1 VTGGAPPRGGP
12 AGLQLTLAVS
22 DYDHV
27 RDLTSGRVRV
37 EGVDLTCLQLPVE
50 EIFFRFTAFR
60 EWHVSEL
67 SLAKYVTTVSTNDD
81 SVAAIPVF
89 PSRVFRHSAFYVR
102 RGGRIREVGQLAGAR
117 VGVPEW
123 IQTAGVWARGL
134 LAHEFGVPLTDVT
147 WVQAGV
153 DQAGRQEMFE
163 LPSGVRVE
171 VVSDR
176 ALSDMLVAGDL
187 DAVISARPPKDSFGD
202 QAPIVPLFPDAT
214 EREQEWYA
222 RTGIYP
228 IMHVV
233 VVRRDVLAAH
243 PWVAMNLYRGFVE
256 ARDRGIA
263 RALDLNASRSPVP
276 WLPAHARRMTD
287 LFGGEP
293 FPYGI
298 EPNRRT
304 LAEFLSYAAE
314 QGVARRPVTVDEL
327 FPPQVRQEFRI

>member
-1 VTGGAPPRGGP
+1 MTGGAPPRTAP
-12 AGLQLTLAVS
+12 AHLTLAVS

-27 RDLTSGRVRV
+27 RDLTSGRVPV
-37 EGVDLTCLQLPVE
+37 EGVQLTCLQLPVE

-67 SLAKYVTTVSTNDD
+67 SLAKYVTMVGADDD
-81 SVAAIPVF
+81 SVVAIPVF

-102 RGGRIREVGQLAGAR
+102 RGGPVQEVGQLAGAR

-134 LAHEFGVPLTDVT
+134 LAHEFGVPLTEVH

-153 DQAGRQEMFE
+153 NQAGRQELFE
-163 LPSGVRVE
+163 LPGVRIE
-171 VVSDR
+171 VVADR

-187 DAVISARPPKDSFGD
+187 DAIISARPPKDSFGAA
-202 QAPIVPLFPDAT
+202 APIGPLFPDAA
-214 EREQEWYA
+214 EREQEWYQ

-233 VVRRDVLAAH
+233 VLRRDVMDVH

-256 ARDRGIA
+256 ARDRSIA
-263 RALDLNASRSPVP
+263 RALDLNASRFPVP
-276 WLPAHARRMTD
+276 WLPAYARRMAA
-287 LFGGEP
+287 LFDGDP

-304 LAEFLSYAAE
+304 LAEFLGYAAE
-314 QGVARRPVTVDEL
+314 QGVVRRPVTVDEL